1 MDKTVDSAGVV
12 GESRV
17 VNISVV
23 PGSVFVIAPIAVVD
37 WTVLFMVEEEEAIVV
52 VFRIEGIVNKTVVLG
67 DSVATTIVV

>member
-1 MDKTVDSAGVV
+1 MDKTVDAAGVV

-23 PGSVFVIAPIAVVD
+23 PGSVFVIAPIEVVD
-37 WTVLFMVEEEEAIVV
+37 WTVLLMVEEEEAIVV

-67 DSVATTIVV
+67 GSVATTIVV